1 MGYLRP
7 LCGYTVKFGGG
18 FMKKRK
24 AVAVCV
30 TSYNWEYESRVV
42 EGVRQKCAADDIDLL
57 VFSNLMTRPE
67 LGSERVMPEN
77 VMRGE
82 IEIYSLIN
90 YDVIDGMII
99 LGDSMINDD
108 VTRDIAEK
116 AKEHN
121 VPIVNVNNPENP
133 LEYNV
138 LLSDKTAMELVVTH
152 LIEEHGLK
160 KINFIGG
167 FPGNFQTEERLAAYK
182 KALEDHGIPFD
193 EKRVAYGCFWK
204 KAQECTA
211 EFLDS
216 GDIPEAIVCA
226 SDTMAFFCMDEIK
239 SRGLRIPED
248 IAVTGFDGVADCERY
263 RPTLTSVRRA
273 FLPAGIEAVSVLEK
287 VWSGEKVPQTT
298 EVEAELVINESCGCV
313 VKEDDNTFYNKF
325 YDERNHTNEFDYRV
339 VEMNTK
345 ISEAETSEELFA
357 STKDIAAFFYLLELY
372 VCVCEDVEKGRVKFR
387 HSSDY
392 VGLGERAVSMLTFG
406 HDVPTG
412 TVFPVKELIPNKL
425 FGREEAVFMAFVPFY
440 FRNCFLGYF
449 AFRPMKVEGSGELFL
464 TWTMNISNNAGTFYM
479 NKELQ
484 IIADELRNINMTDP
498 LTGIYNRRGLNT
510 FAPEILNSKG
520 GFVTVVCADV
530 DGLKPINDTYGHE
543 GGDNAIIVTARAV
556 KNSMPK
562 GAVCARTGG
571 DEFCAVFCSESAD
584 EAAQCIA
591 DADKY
596 LETYNEMSGLPYK
609 VGCSCGYTTVPCGSV
624 PSMEDM
630 IKSADKSMYGV
641 KRERK
646 TVRR

>member
-1 MGYLRP
+1 MN
-7 LCGYTVKFGGG
+7 FGGG
-18 FMKKRK
+18 FMKERK

-42 EGVRQKCAADDIDLL
+42 EGIREKCAADDIDLL

-67 LGSERVMPEN
+67 LGSDRVMPEN
-77 VMRGE
+77 IMRGE
-82 IEIYSLIN
+82 IEIYNLIN
-90 YDVIDGMII
+90 YDVIDGIII

-108 VTRDIAEK
+108 VTHNIAER

-121 VPIVNVNNPENP
+121 VPIVNVNDPEN
-133 LEYNV
+133 LLDYNV
-138 LLSDKTAMELVVTH
+138 LLSDRAAMELVVTH

-167 FPGNFQTEERLAAYK
+167 FEGNFQTEERLAAYK

-273 FLPAGIEAVSVLEK
+273 FLPAGIEAVSILEK
-287 VWSGEKVPQTT
+287 VWNGEKVPQVT
-298 EVEAELVINESCGCV
+298 EVEAEFVINESCGCK

-325 YDERNHTNEFDYRV
+325 YDERDHTHEFDYRV

-357 STKDIAAFFYLLELY
+357 STKNIAAFFGLLELY
-372 VCVCEDVEKGRVKFR
+372 VCVCEDVEKGRIKFR
-387 HSSDY
+387 HSSVY
-392 VGLGERAVSMLTFG
+392 AGLGEKAVSMLTFG

-498 LTGIYNRRGLNT
+498 LTGICNRRGLNE
-510 FAPEILNSKG
+510 FAPEILNSKS
-520 GFVTVVCADV
+520 GFITVVCADV

-543 GGDNAIIVTARAV
+543 GGDNAIIVTARAI

-571 DEFCAVFCSESAD
+571 DEFCAVFCSASAD

-591 DADKY
+591 DVDKY

-609 VGCSCGYTTVPCGSV
+609 VGCSCGYTTVPCGNV
-624 PSMEDM
+624 LTMEDM
-630 IKSADKSMYGV
+630 IKSADKNMYGV

>member
-18 FMKKRK
+18 FMKERK

-42 EGVRQKCAADDIDLL
+42 EGIRQKCAADDIDLL

-67 LGSERVMPEN
+67 LGSDRVMPEN
-77 VMRGE
+77 IMRGE
-82 IEIYSLIN
+82 IEIYNLIN
-90 YDVIDGMII
+90 YDVIDGIII

-108 VTRDIAEK
+108 VTHNIAER
-116 AKEHN
+116 AKKHN

-167 FPGNFQTEERLAAYK
+167 FEGNFQTEERLAAYK

-248 IAVTGFDGVADCERY
+248 IAVTGFDGVVDCERY

-273 FLPAGIEAVSVLEK
+273 FLPAGIEAVSILEK
-287 VWSGEKVPQTT
+287 VWNGEKVPQMT
-298 EVEAELVINESCGCV
+298 EVEAELVINESCGCK

-325 YDERNHTNEFDYRV
+325 YDERNHIHEFDYRI
-339 VEMNTK
+339 VEMSTK
-345 ISEAETSEELFA
+345 ISEAETSGELFA
-357 STKDIAAFFYLLELY
+357 STKNIAAFFGLLELY

-387 HSSDY
+387 HSVDY
-392 VGLGERAVSMLTFG
+392 VGLGEKAVSMLTFG
-406 HDVPTG
+406 HDVPTE

-498 LTGIYNRRGLNT
+498 LTGICNRRGLNE
-510 FAPEILNSKG
+510 FAPEILNSKK
-520 GFVTVVCADV
+520 GFITVVCADV

-543 GGDNAIIVTARAV
+543 GGDNAIIITARAI

-584 EAAQCIA
+584 EAAQCVA
-591 DADKY
+591 DVDKY

-609 VGCSCGYTTVPCGSV
+609 VGCSCGYTTVPCGNV
-624 PSMEDM
+624 LTMEDM
-630 IKSADKSMYGV
+630 IKSADKNMYGV

>member
-1 MGYLRP
+1 
-7 LCGYTVKFGGG
+7 
-18 FMKKRK
+18 MKKRK

-42 EGVRQKCAADDIDLL
+42 EGIRRKCAADDIDLL

-67 LGSERVMPEN
+67 LGSDRIMPEN
-77 VMRGE
+77 TMRGE
-82 IEIYSLIN
+82 IEIYNLIN
-90 YDVIDGMII
+90 YDVIDGIVI

-108 VTRDIAEK
+108 VTHDIAEK

-138 LLSDKTAMELVVTH
+138 FLSDKTAMEFVVAH

-182 KALEDHGIPFD
+182 KALEEHGIPFD

-248 IAVTGFDGVADCERY
+248 IAVTGFDGIADCERY

-273 FLPAGIEAVSVLEK
+273 FLTAGAEAVSVLEK
-287 VWSGEKVPQTT
+287 VWSGEKTPQNA
-298 EVEAELVINESCGCV
+298 EVEAELVINRSCGCK
-313 VKEDDNTFYNKF
+313 VKEVDNSFYNKF
-325 YDERNHTNEFDYRV
+325 YDERDHTHEFDYRV

-345 ISEAETSEELFA
+345 IPEAETAEELFA
-357 STKDIAAFFYLLELY
+357 STKKLAAFFGLLELY
-372 VCVCEDVEKGRVKFR
+372 ICVCEDVEKGRVKFR
-387 HSSDY
+387 RDSGFT
-392 VGLGERAVSMLTFG
+392 GLGENAVSMLTFG
-406 HDVPTG
+406 HDIPTG
-412 TVFPVKELIPNKL
+412 TTFPVKELIPNRL
-425 FGREEAVFMAFVPFY
+425 FGREKAVFMAFVPFY

-484 IIADELRNINMTDP
+484 NIADELRNINMTDP
-498 LTGIYNRRGLNT
+498 LTGICNRRGLNT
-510 FAPEILNSKG
+510 FAPEILDSKSG
-520 GFVTVVCADV
+520 YITVVCADV

-543 GGDNAIIVTARAV
+543 GGDNAITVTAQAI
-556 KNSMPK
+556 KSSMPHN
-562 GAVCARTGG
+562 AVCARTGG
-571 DEFCAVFCSESAD
+571 DEFCAVFRSESAD
-584 EAAQCIA
+584 EAAKCVA
-591 DADKY
+591 DVDKY
-596 LETYNEMSGLPYK
+596 LEKYNEMSGLPYK
-609 VGCSCGYTTVPCGSV
+609 VGCSCGYATVPCGNSMT
-624 PSMEDM
+624 MEDM
-630 IKSADKSMYGV
+630 IKAADKNMYSV

>member
-1 MGYLRP
+1 
-7 LCGYTVKFGGG
+7 
-18 FMKKRK
+18 MKERK

-42 EGVRQKCAADDIDLL
+42 EGIRQKCAADDIDLL

-67 LGSERVMPEN
+67 LGSNRVMPEN
-77 VMRGE
+77 IMRGE
-82 IEIYSLIN
+82 IEIYNLIN
-90 YDVIDGMII
+90 YDVIDGIVI

-108 VTRDIAEK
+108 VTHKIAER
-116 AKEHN
+116 AREHN
-121 VPIVNVNNPENP
+121 VPIVNVNDPENL

-138 LLSDKTAMELVVTH
+138 FLSDKTAMELVVTH

-167 FPGNFQTEERLAAYK
+167 FEGNFQTEERLAAYK

-273 FLPAGIEAVSVLEK
+273 FLPAGTEAVSILEK
-287 VWSGEKVPQTT
+287 VWSGEKVPQIT
-298 EVEAELVINESCGCV
+298 EVEAELVINESCGCK

-325 YDERNHTNEFDYRV
+325 YDERNHANEFDYRV

-345 ISEAETSEELFA
+345 ISEAETSEALFA
-357 STKDIAAFFYLLELY
+357 STKNIAAFFGLLELY

-387 HSSDY
+387 RSSDY
-392 VGLGERAVSMLTFG
+392 VGLGEKAVSMLTFG
-406 HDVPTG
+406 HDVPTE

-498 LTGIYNRRGLNT
+498 LTGICNRRGLNE
-510 FAPEILNSKG
+510 FAPEILNSKK
-520 GFVTVVCADV
+520 GFITVVCADV

-543 GGDNAIIVTARAV
+543 GGDNAIIVTARAI

-584 EAAQCIA
+584 EAAQCVA
-591 DADKY
+591 DVDKY

-609 VGCSCGYTTVPCGSV
+609 VGCSCGYMTVPCGNV
-624 PSMEDM
+624 LTMEDM
-630 IKSADKSMYGV
+630 IKSADKNMYGV

>member
-18 FMKKRK
+18 FMKERK

-42 EGVRQKCAADDIDLL
+42 EGIRQKCAADDIDLL

-67 LGSERVMPEN
+67 LGSDRVMPEN
-77 VMRGE
+77 IMRGE
-82 IEIYSLIN
+82 IEIYNLIN
-90 YDVIDGMII
+90 YDVIDGIVI

-108 VTRDIAEK
+108 VTHKIAER
-116 AKEHN
+116 AGEHN
-121 VPIVNVNNPENP
+121 VPIVNVNDPENL

-138 LLSDKTAMELVVTH
+138 FLSDKTAMELVVTH

-167 FPGNFQTEERLAAYK
+167 FEGNFQTEERLAAYK

-193 EKRVAYGCFWK
+193 EKKVAYGCFWK

-273 FLPAGIEAVSVLEK
+273 FLPAGIEAVSILEK
-287 VWSGEKVPQTT
+287 VWSGEKVPQIT
-298 EVEAELVINESCGCV
+298 EVEAELVINESCGCK

-325 YDERNHTNEFDYRV
+325 YDGRNHTHEFDYRV

-345 ISEAETSEELFA
+345 ISEAETSGELFA
-357 STKDIAAFFYLLELY
+357 STKNIAAFFGLLELY

-387 HSSDY
+387 HSVDY
-392 VGLGERAVSMLTFG
+392 VGLGEKAVSMLTFG
-406 HDVPTG
+406 HNVPTE

-498 LTGIYNRRGLNT
+498 LTGICNRRGLNE
-510 FAPEILNSKG
+510 FAPEILNSKK
-520 GFVTVVCADV
+520 GFITVVCADV

-543 GGDNAIIVTARAV
+543 GGDNAIIVTARAI

-584 EAAQCIA
+584 EAAQCVA
-591 DADKY
+591 DVDKY

-609 VGCSCGYTTVPCGSV
+609 VGCSCGYTTVPCGNV
-624 PSMEDM
+624 LTMEDM
-630 IKSADKSMYGV
+630 IKSADKNMYGV